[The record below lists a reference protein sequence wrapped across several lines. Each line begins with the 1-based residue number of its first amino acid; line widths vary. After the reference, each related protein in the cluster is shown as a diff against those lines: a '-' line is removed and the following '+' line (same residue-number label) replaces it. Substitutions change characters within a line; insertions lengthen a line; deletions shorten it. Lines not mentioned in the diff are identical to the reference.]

1 MQNHLNM
8 AEYARRCGVSRVTIF
23 KKVKAGILIK
33 SERGIDPDL
42 PTNREYEERCKMR
55 LSAASEPK
63 EVQQPAKKKPKPK
76 SKSKN
81 GNGNGSLDSNSNGN
95 GQLNLELVDRNEA
108 ERLKIIEQVLN
119 YQIKTQKDRQ
129 ELVERALVKRVFAK
143 LYAVDT
149 AELHPLGEKIGADL
163 AAFFGHDDSEA
174 KLKSK
179 QLIDKHVFNA
189 LQHIKRLMDD
199 FLKSVGEGEV

>member
-1 MQNHLNM
+1 
-8 AEYARRCGVSRVTIF
+8 VSRVTIF

-63 EVQQPAKKKPKPK
+63 EVEKPAKKKPKSK
-76 SKSKN
+76 SKPKN

-129 ELVERALVKRVFAK
+129 ELVERALVKRVWSK

-199 FLKSVGEGEV
+199 FLKSVGEEEI